1 MATGRGPSKPGTRG
15 ARPGA
20 SRPLRSPRGAK
31 RATSAGMPSASAG
44 SSASAGGAVGGAA
57 GWRTRW
63 DRARSDQRSVR
74 VLAAVAVALALVVLV
89 GSTLKHYVDQRQ
101 EISRLQ
107 EQVAAQEKRVADLQA
122 EQDRWKDP
130 AYVEQQARQRL
141 KFVKVGERS
150 YTVLDPQTP
159 AAEVPG
165 MAPGESATAWYSSV
179 WASIHAADAPA
190 AAR

>member
-1 MATGRGPSKPGTRG
+1 MATGRGPSKPGARTS
-15 ARPGA
+15 RPGA
-20 SRPLRSPRGAK
+20 SRPLRSSPRASVGAG
-31 RATSAGMPSASAG
+31 APAASAG
-44 SSASAGGAVGGAA
+44 AGVV

-63 DRARSDQRSVR
+63 ERARSDQRSLR
-74 VLAAVAVALALVVLV
+74 LLTAVVVSVVLVVLV
-89 GSTLKHYVDQRQ
+89 GSTLKHYVEQRQ

-107 EQVAAQEKRVADLQA
+107 DQVAAQEKKVADLQA

-130 AYVEQQARQRL
+130 AYIEQQARQRL
-141 KFVKVGERS
+141 KFVKVGEKS
-150 YTVLDPQTP
+150 YTVLDPQSP